1 MNKPFIV
8 EFAGP
13 PKSGKT
19 TIIDRIK
26 YQLPYTFS
34 ILKEVSLDSPVSK
47 KKVLKY
53 MEWSSNQLINKL
65 IFADELIG
73 KEIVMVDCGIV
84 SQLALL
90 RAFKEAKKIRA
101 KENEYYNL
109 IRTHLLMNLRRQDAI
124 FYVRMNIEDELK
136 RIKSYRFPDGFIVN
150 RSFLSVLNKSYEE
163 TVSDIKVMKD
173 LFKIKIFEIN
183 GLLSPEDNSA
193 IIRKLLIREY
203 KKHRK

>member
-90 RAFKEAKKIRA
+90 RAFKEDKKIRA